1 MEEQT
6 DTMPNLTT
14 NYGLFLLSWGLIV
27 TYISQAQSF
36 TSFLPSAL
44 GLALLVSG
52 EMAKHPKASR
62 KLWMHVAVTFGL
74 IGALGGTRFF
84 MVMGDGLT
92 YASSSMLMMF
102 LTGSAYT
109 ALCVRSFIAARKAR
123 EAAEVEE

>member
-109 ALCVRSFIAARKAR
+109 ALCVRSFIAAR

>member
-36 TSFLPSAL
+36 TSFLPAAL

-52 EMAKHPKASR
+52 EMAKHPEASR

-84 MVMGDGLT
+84 MVMGDGLD
-92 YASSSMLMMF
+92 YASGSTLMLL

-109 ALCVRSFIAARKAR
+109 TVCVRSFIAARKAR
-123 EAAEVEE
+123 EAAA

>member
-1 MEEQT
+1 M
-6 DTMPNLTT
+6 
-14 NYGLFLLSWGLIV
+14 IV
-27 TYISQAQSF
+27 TYLSEAQSF
-36 TSFLPSAL
+36 TSFLPAAL

-52 EMAKHPKASR
+52 EMAKVPEGKR

-84 MVMGDGLT
+84 MVMADGLT
-92 YASSSMLMMF
+92 FASSSMLMMF

-123 EAAEVEE
+123 EAAEAEA

>member
-1 MEEQT
+1 
-6 DTMPNLTT
+6 
-14 NYGLFLLSWGLIV
+14 
-27 TYISQAQSF
+27 
-36 TSFLPSAL
+36 
-44 GLALLVSG
+44 
-52 EMAKHPKASR
+52 MAKHPEANR

-84 MVMGDGLT
+84 MVMADGLT

-123 EAAEVEE
+123 EAAEAEA

>member
-1 MEEQT
+1 MEEQSN
-6 DTMPNLTT
+6 TMPNLTT
-14 NYGLFLLSWGLIV
+14 NYGLLLLSWGLIV
-27 TYISQAQSF
+27 TYISGAQSF
-36 TSFLPSAL
+36 TSFLPAAL

-52 EMAKHPKASR
+52 EMAKAPEGNK

-84 MVMGDGLT
+84 MVMADGLT

-102 LTGSAYT
+102 VTGSAYT

-123 EAAEVEE
+123 EAAEAEA

>member
-27 TYISQAQSF
+27 TYISEAQSF
-36 TSFLPSAL
+36 TSFLPAML

-52 EMAKHPKASR
+52 EMAKHPQANR

-92 YASSSMLMMF
+92 FASSSMLMLF
-102 LTGSAYT
+102 LTGAAYT

-123 EAAEVEE
+123 EASEVEA